1 MKSLIESITGI
12 LNVLIV
18 ILMFWVM
25 FGILGINLLQN
36 KLGYCDIPD
45 KASYFEIN
53 KQTCL

>member
-36 KLGYCDIPD
+36 KLGYCDVPN

-53 KQTCL
+53 K